1 MEPHENKSN
10 ETSSSS
16 NGDKRSYSNWMEK
29 LPNEKQ
35 LCPLNKITVPG
46 SHDSGAFWLDED
58 MGLAPDRPKFVANIS
73 QKLGLLDSTIKSYV
87 KKWAMTQSLNI
98 AEQLS
103 AGVRYFDF
111 RIAYRKESDEFRVVH
126 SLYGSEVEGI
136 LEEIKLFLRE
146 NSKEVVLLDFNH
158 LYDMEVEEHLRLG
171 SLINQCFGQ
180 MLHSPRKDLSIA
192 SLQELWL
199 AGEQVIVFYHNK
211 DIIEMFPSF
220 FGNASISSDWPN
232 TDDLNKLTHH
242 VSSQGLASKAANL
255 FHVTQAIATPQP
267 STIFRNLW
275 GSLKS
280 SLSCKT
286 NENVNS
292 LLESNHNNYSFNVIL
307 VDHVAFDDLMSNI
320 ISYNYIY

>member
-136 LEEIKLFLRE
+136 LEEIKLFLRA

-180 MLHSPRKDLSIA
+180 MLHSPEKICLLQVFKSFGWLGNRLLSFI
-192 SLQELWL
+192 
-199 AGEQVIVFYHNK
+199 
-211 DIIEMFPSF
+211 
-220 FGNASISSDWPN
+220 
-232 TDDLNKLTHH
+232 
-242 VSSQGLASKAANL
+242 
-255 FHVTQAIATPQP
+255 
-267 STIFRNLW
+267 TIKI
-275 GSLKS
+275 SLK
-280 SLSCKT
+280 CFHHF
-286 NENVNS
+286 
-292 LLESNHNNYSFNVIL
+292 LEMLQYLQTGLIL
-307 VDHVAFDDLMSNI
+307 TT
-320 ISYNYIY
+320 